1 MSGSMDET
9 HIAERTVKLSGGQE
23 MPLVGLGT
31 SPMDDATTER
41 VVQEALELGYRL
53 LDTAENYRN
62 EEGVGRGLRASGVNR
77 EDVFVTTKFNVEWH
91 GRDLARQACLNSL
104 ERLGLDY
111 LDQLLIHW
119 PNPGVDNYV
128 DAWRGLLQLREEGIV
143 RSVGV
148 SNFKV
153 SHLLRLQDET
163 GELPEVNQI
172 QLSPYIQRKEQ
183 TAFGKEEGVVSVA
196 WSPIGKGGDLLQ
208 EPAVN
213 RIADDLE
220 RTPAQVVLRWH
231 LEHGHVV
238 IPKTSR
244 RERLSENLDLFG
256 FQLGP
261 DHLAELDALDQ
272 GDTGAADSD
281 EFGH

>member
-1 MSGSMDET
+1 
-9 HIAERTVKLSGGQE
+9 

-31 SPMDDATTER
+31 SPMDDDTTER
-41 VVQEALELGYRL
+41 VVIEALERGYRL

-62 EEGVGRGLRASGVNR
+62 EEGVGRGLRASGINR
-77 EDVFVTTKFNVEWH
+77 EDVFITTKFNAEWH
-91 GRDLARQACLNSL
+91 GTDLVREACMNSL
-104 ERLGLDY
+104 ERLGLDW

-119 PNPGVDNYV
+119 PNPGLDRYV
-128 DAWRGLLQLREEGIV
+128 DAWRGLLQLQEEGLV
-143 RSVGV
+143 RSIGV

-153 SHLLRLQDET
+153 AHLLRLQEET
-163 GELPEVNQI
+163 GQLPDVNQI
-172 QLSPYIQRKEQ
+172 QLSPYIQRTEQ
-183 TAFGKEEGVVSVA
+183 TAFGREEGIVSVA
-196 WSPIGKGGDLLQ
+196 WSPLGKGGDLLQ

-213 RIADDLE
+213 RIAEALG

-238 IPKTSR
+238 IPKTGR
-244 RERLSENLDLFG
+244 RERLVENLDVFG
-256 FQLGP
+256 FELSAEQ
-261 DHLAELDALDQ
+261 LAELDSLDQ